1 MHLVQLLLYDNSP
14 DGGTPLAAEPGM
26 AVAAQ
31 LKQYATRRLTRRL
44 VRTMPWIGS
53 VIALATVGGAMRRK
67 GILRGALDTALD
79 FIPFV
84 GGAKNLAEIG
94 RGRDFI
100 RDKPSIPSTSV
111 D

>member
-1 MHLVQLLLYDNSP
+1 
-14 DGGTPLAAEPGM
+14 M
-26 AVAAQ
+26 AIAAQ

-44 VRTMPWIGS
+44 IRTMPWAGS
-53 VIALATVGGAMRRK
+53 VMALATIGSAMRRK
-67 GILRGALDTALD
+67 GLLGGALDTALD

-100 RDKPSIPSTSV
+100 PDKPSIKISRLT
-111 D
+111 

>member
-1 MHLVQLLLYDNSP
+1 MRAAAVRPADIQ
-14 DGGTPLAAEPGM
+14 GTRFAETAGM
-26 AVAAQ
+26 AVVTQ

-53 VIALATVGGAMRRK
+53 VIAVATVGSAMRRK

-84 GGAKNLAEIG
+84 GSAKNLAEIG

-100 RDKPSIPSTSV
+100 PDKPAPPV
-111 D
+111 

>member
-1 MHLVQLLLYDNSP
+1 MHAAILRPANIQ
-14 DGGTPLAAEPGM
+14 GTRFAENARM
-26 AVAAQ
+26 AVATQ

-53 VIALATVGGAMRRK
+53 VIALATIGSTMRRK

-84 GGAKNLAEIG
+84 GSAKNLAEIG

-100 RDKPSIPSTSV
+100 PDKPAPPV
-111 D
+111 

>member
-1 MHLVQLLLYDNSP
+1 MAIALQLR
-14 DGGTPLAAEPGM
+14 
-26 AVAAQ
+26 
-31 LKQYATRRLTRRL
+31 QYATRRLTRRL

-53 VIALATVGGAMRRK
+53 VMALATIGGAMRRK
-67 GILRGALDTALD
+67 GVLAGALDTTLD

-100 RDKPSIPSTSV
+100 PDKPSKLRTTKGELAQGRHESAPTSYG
-111 D
+111 